1 MDKCITKTTRNKALN
16 LAKQLAAMWLLT
28 TVAQGAQHASLSWNK
43 FHPVCKLGAFLTK
56 VPAEAKRQT
65 AAALEQLKAA
75 GEAENHAR
83 LAALARSD
91 LNAFIVYA
99 ATAAAADECTNITQ
113 NKLAT
118 ITADAIDPIET
129 STKMTGCIAEMVV
142 FLKAA
147 LKCGSTTG
155 YCFST
160 GSHKSPIKDT
170 TIDGI
175 DCEKFDHKLRQDRLE
190 FGSDVITSTGFARL
204 NIASLFSSQN
214 SKCTLLEKWNSD
226 TAAAADVFQT
236 NGPHTL
242 LNGILDLTAS
252 APAAKI
258 QDKTKIAAN
267 WHVSSARTAA
277 DKLYN
282 AL

>member
-28 TVAQGAQHASLSWNK
+28 TVAQGAQHASLSWNELQ
-43 FHPVCKLGAFLTK
+43 PVCKLGAFLTK

-99 ATAAAADECTNITQ
+99 ATAAAADECTEITRK
-113 NKLAT
+113 KLAT
-118 ITADAIDPIET
+118 ITADATDAIAT
-129 STKMTGCIAEMVV
+129 STKMTGHIAEMVT

-147 LKCGSTTG
+147 SKCGSTTG

-160 GSHKSPIKDT
+160 GSHDSPTEDT
-170 TIDGI
+170 RIEGI
-175 DCEKFDHKLRQDRLE
+175 DCEKVDHE
-190 FGSDVITSTGFARL
+190 
-204 NIASLFSSQN
+204 
-214 SKCTLLEKWNSD
+214 
-226 TAAAADVFQT
+226 
-236 NGPHTL
+236 
-242 LNGILDLTAS
+242 
-252 APAAKI
+252 
-258 QDKTKIAAN
+258 
-267 WHVSSARTAA
+267 
-277 DKLYN
+277 
-282 AL
+282 